1 MVLGYLLLRIGEL
14 YERVTGPQR
23 LLKTSQEIG
32 DIIIIFGTLSTGNT
46 KKLWAKTR
54 AKSLTA
60 KLDRNNDYDFSDQ
73 L

>member
-1 MVLGYLLLRIGEL
+1 MVLGYLQLRIVEL

-23 LLKTSQEIG
+23 LLRTRQEIG
-32 DIIIIFGTLSTGNT
+32 DIIIIFGTLSTGIT

-60 KLDRNNDYDFSDQ
+60 KLDRKNNDYDFSI
-73 L
+73 